1 MILIVGVL
9 VIGIAAALLARTLA
23 AAQSIDK
30 KAQTIAGNAGNINV
44 ATNSV
49 AELNRTNE
57 LASSILQSAKPLQG
71 LLTTTDVTAKDID
84 AVAKSINGTAGTING
99 TAGTINSTA
108 LTINGT
114 AKDINNNVQTI
125 NGTAYAINSTAKGID
140 NRAAAILDVA
150 QRIDVDV
157 ANINDAL
164 ARTIYIARNIKVD
177 TGNIVNQ
184 AINAELT
191 ARCIDAKVR
200 LNLLNPPSPRC

>member
-1 MILIVGVL
+1 MILVVGVL

-30 KAQTIAGNAGNINV
+30 KAQAIAGNAGNIDL

-49 AELNRTNE
+49 VQLNRTNG
-57 LASSILQSAKPLQG
+57 LAASILQSAKPLQG
-71 LLTTTDVTAKDID
+71 LLNTADSTAKDID
-84 AVAKSINGTAGTING
+84 GVAKSINGTAGTING
-99 TAGTINSTA
+99 SAG
-108 LTINGT
+108 TINGT
-114 AKDINNNVQTI
+114 ATTINGSAKDINANVGTI
-125 NGTAYAINSTAKGID
+125 NGTAFAINSTAKGID

-164 ARTIYIARNIKVD
+164 SRTVGIARNIKID

-191 ARCIDAKVR
+191 SRCIDAKVR
-200 LNLLNPPSPRC
+200 LNLINPPSPRC